1 MKKESDKITNSLGET
16 LKESD
21 LTKVSAGILES
32 IIDEGLLEDGI
43 LKEIPILGSIIGLG
57 KTVSS
62 VKDYLFAKKI
72 VGFLSGVANISQE
85 KRNEIISKIDSDPNY
100 KQTVGSKLLYIID
113 NSQDHLS
120 SSLIAKLFVAFLN
133 EELTYKEF
141 CKASLILN
149 NIDYF
154 DLQEFLEIPD
164 EAYGNNGT
172 SGLGLEE
179 VDNFFINAGLCSAET
194 STVTVEDQWDYKMS
208 EKYVVEGGETI
219 IHRTLIGAKIYE
231 ILNRT

>member
-100 KQTVGSKLLYIID
+100 KQTVGSKFCLLYTSD
-113 NSQDHLS
+113 
-120 SSLIAKLFVAFLN
+120 AA
-133 EELTYKEF
+133 
-141 CKASLILN
+141 
-149 NIDYF
+149 
-154 DLQEFLEIPD
+154 D
-164 EAYGNNGT
+164 E
-172 SGLGLEE
+172 
-179 VDNFFINAGLCSAET
+179 
-194 STVTVEDQWDYKMS
+194 
-208 EKYVVEGGETI
+208 
-219 IHRTLIGAKIYE
+219 
-231 ILNRT
+231 